1 VPAIVL
7 ALIVGCAWAVGQ
19 VFRDLTAWTALLFYL
34 PSIGVA
40 VLSAPLAVWAWR
52 QRRRLPTWAAAAP
65 AVLFAA
71 SLGATW
77 GENPRLFAAGSADLS
92 SVTDAPGLRLV
103 HWNVCRGCLGWDE
116 ALADMRTWDADLLV
130 LSEYPKRMEVKA
142 TAAALGPAYQGRR
155 FGTLALFARDAKTG
169 VESLL
174 NEYELEVHRISFE
187 RPTDPPLRLRL
198 LAVDVVASPRVPRD
212 PQLLRIQQSIA
223 REKPDLVVGDFNA
236 PRRSWRL
243 SRLPDGYRDAY
254 DVAGAGW
261 AGTWPSP
268 LPIWSLDHVLA
279 GPGVRVRSYR
289 LPLSWRSDHRPQL
302 VEVEVPRRPEQ

>member
-1 VPAIVL
+1 MSDRPIRAIIVDDEEL
-7 ALIVGCAWAVGQ
+7 ARRGIEIRLAAHPDVQIVGHC
-19 VFRDLTAWTALLFYL
+19 
-34 PSIGVA
+34 
-40 VLSAPLAVWAWR
+40 
-52 QRRRLPTWAAAAP
+52 
-65 AVLFAA
+65 
-71 SLGATW
+71 
-77 GENPRLFAAGSADLS
+77 ENGR
-92 SVTDAPGLRLV
+92 
-103 HWNVCRGCLGWDE
+103 E
-116 ALADMRTWDADLLV
+116 AL
-130 LSEYPKRMEVKA
+130 E
-142 TAAALGPAYQGRR
+142 
-155 FGTLALFARDAKTG
+155 
-169 VESLL
+169 
-174 NEYELEVHRISFE
+174 
-187 RPTDPPLRLRL
+187 
-198 LAVDVVASPRVPRD
+198 AV
-212 PQLLRIQQSIA
+212 A